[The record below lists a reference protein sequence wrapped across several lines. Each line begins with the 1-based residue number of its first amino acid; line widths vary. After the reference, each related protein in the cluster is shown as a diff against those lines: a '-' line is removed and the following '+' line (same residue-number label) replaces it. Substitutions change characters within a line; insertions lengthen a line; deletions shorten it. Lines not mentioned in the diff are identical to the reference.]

1 MVFQEFL
8 YKQSAPVIAKDLE
21 AVSFIF
27 SMHSKYINM
36 NVGNSNNLLRDLS
49 AISST
54 RNIFLVSC
62 NSHKDKL
69 FWKCI
74 HLRISTAPLCCMFH
88 TKWLHPETWMVFI
101 SRGADQIS
109 GKGDIRFLLNV
120 FVKYFAKS
128 FCGSFA

>member
-8 YKQSAPVIAKDLE
+8 YKQSAPVIATDLE

-54 RNIFLVSC
+54 RNIFWFPATLTKTNYFESASTYAFQLHLFAAC
-62 NSHKDKL
+62 FTRNDYILKL
-69 FWKCI
+69 EWF
-74 HLRISTAPLCCMFH
+74 LSVG
-88 TKWLHPETWMVFI
+88 E
-101 SRGADQIS
+101 Q
-109 GKGDIRFLLNV
+109 IRFQEKV
-120 FVKYFAKS
+120 TFA
-128 FCGSFA
+128 FF